1 MVALG
6 GGDGYGCEPIRSTA
20 ERVMRVGLV
29 SCSKS
34 KLDHPAPARELYVP
48 SHLFRGARCYV
59 ERTCDRWFVLSAK
72 HHLVRPEQVLEP
84 YNQTLKDASPAER
97 RRWSDVVLAAL
108 ETEVGDLRRV
118 TFEVHAGA
126 AYLNFGLVEGLLARG
141 AQVDN
146 PVQGLRHGERL
157 RFYKGQR
164 CL

>member
-1 MVALG
+1 
-6 GGDGYGCEPIRSTA
+6 
-20 ERVMRVGLV
+20 MRVGLV

-34 KLDHPAPARELYVP
+34 KLDHPAPARELYSP

-72 HHLVRPEQVLEP
+72 HGLVRPEQVLEP
-84 YNQTLKDASPAER
+84 YDQTLDKASRAER
-97 RRWSDVVLAAL
+97 RRWGDVVLAAL
-108 ETEVGDLRRV
+108 ETEVGDLRGI

-126 AYLNFGLVEGLLARG
+126 TYLNFGLVDGLRARG

-146 PVQGLRHGERL
+146 LVQGLRQGERQH
-157 RFYKGQR
+157 FYKEHG